1 MTYIKEKT
9 DKDLME
15 QWKQETGLNLY
26 KGGHDKWAVD
36 REQKS
41 YLTFRTSDHELP
53 EPGEEMCRYY
63 DFLYQNKLYRLAL
76 YYAGS
81 KDDVMLMKARDIR
94 PKPNLDDGEFSKNL
108 DCALTEYQYVG
119 DLNID
124 RETKKNNFHVLI
136 D

>member
-9 DKDLME
+9 DNDLMK

-36 REQKS
+36 RANKS
-41 YLTFRTSDHELP
+41 YLTFRTQDHELP
-53 EPGEEMCRYY
+53 ALGEEMCYYY
-63 DFLYQNKLYRLAL
+63 DFLYQNKLYRLVL

-81 KDDVMLMKARDIR
+81 KENVMLMEAKDIQ

-108 DCALTEYQYVG
+108 DCALTAYKYTG
-119 DLNID
+119 DLGIKIPVT
-124 RETKKNNFHVLI
+124 RHNFHVVI

>member
-41 YLTFRTSDHELP
+41 YLTYRTSDHELP

-81 KDDVMLMKARDIR
+81 KDNVMLMKAKDIK
-94 PKPNLDDGEFSKNL
+94 PKPNLDDGVSTEF
-108 DCALTEYQYVG
+108 G
-119 DLNID
+119 P
-124 RETKKNNFHVLI
+124 
-136 D
+136 

>member
-9 DKDLME
+9 DKNLME

-26 KGGHDKWAVD
+26 SGIHDKWAVD

-41 YLTFRTSDHELP
+41 YLTYRTSDHELP

-76 YYAGS
+76 YYVPS
-81 KDDVMLMKARDIR
+81 KDNVLLMKARDIE
-94 PKPNLDDGEFSKNL
+94 PKPNLDDGGFSKNL
-108 DCALTEYQYVG
+108 DCALTAYKVENSFNG
-119 DLNID
+119 C
-124 RETKKNNFHVLI
+124 HVI
-136 D
+136 VE

>member
-1 MTYIKEKT
+1 MTYVKEKT

-41 YLTFRTSDHELP
+41 YLTYRTSDHELP

-81 KDDVMLMKARDIR
+81 KDNVLLMKAKDIS
-94 PKPNLDDGEFSKNL
+94 PKPNDDEFSKNL
-108 DCALTEYQYVG
+108 DCALTAYKAENSFNG
-119 DLNID
+119 C
-124 RETKKNNFHVLI
+124 HVI
-136 D
+136 IE